1 MKIVRKLYLSVLS
14 LILVAM
20 TFTATTFA
28 WFQINSSASVDGFD
42 FELQSGLGFVVSSDG
57 ENFKNAITS
66 KEIKQLII
74 INQNSE
80 DYELVS
86 GELINKESQAKLT
99 EADMNKYLSEEVL
112 FLPLTSQN
120 GIDLIDL
127 YNSTP
132 KLESGRYIEFSIFFK
147 AASNV
152 KEDNLTYDIYLNGED
167 ITNSTTG
174 QAVSKTSIS
183 SEATEVELK
192 ANMTAYN
199 NGTVMNY
206 VKGDKIT
213 VYSSNAMRM
222 SIEDTSSDTPK
233 ATIYELSDEQ
243 DLEFGSYATDYS
255 GEDITLKKLYNA
267 DESAMFTY
275 YNNLRPNSRLQKL
288 EYESKP
294 QSIRTL
300 GTEDQPK
307 VTTVTSG
314 EDAKLVTF
322 RFWLEGWDADC
333 FDGLAKAISVKL
345 SFTSK
350 RVIE

>member
-14 LILVAM
+14 LILVAI

-28 WFQINSSASVDGFD
+28 WFQINSSASVEGFD
-42 FELQSGLGFVVSSDG
+42 FELQSGYGFVVSSDG
-57 ENFKNAITS
+57 INYKNAITS

-74 INQNSE
+74 LNQNSE
-80 DYELVS
+80 DFELVNN
-86 GELINKESQAKLT
+86 ELTNKESSTVLT

-132 KLESGRYIEFSIFFK
+132 KLESGRYIEFSIYFK

-152 KEDNLTYDIYLNGED
+152 KDDNLTYDIFLNGEE
-167 ITNSTTG
+167 ITNSNTG
-174 QAVSKTSIS
+174 QKVAPTSIS
-183 SEATEVELK
+183 SEPTEVELK
-192 ANMTAYN
+192 ANMTAYS
-199 NGTVMNY
+199 NGVLSNY

-222 SIEDTSSDTPK
+222 SIQDTSIETPQ
-233 ATIYELSDEQ
+233 ATIYELSDQQ
-243 DLEFGSYATDYS
+243 DLEFGSYTTDYD
-255 GEDITLKKLYNA
+255 GADEALDKLYNA
-267 DESAMFTY
+267 DHSAMFTY
-275 YNNLRPNSRLQKL
+275 YNNLRPNSRLNKL
-288 EYESKP
+288 EFEAMP

-314 EDAKLVTF
+314 EDAKLITF
-322 RFWLEGWDADC
+322 RFWLEGWDSDC

-350 RVIE
+350 RVI